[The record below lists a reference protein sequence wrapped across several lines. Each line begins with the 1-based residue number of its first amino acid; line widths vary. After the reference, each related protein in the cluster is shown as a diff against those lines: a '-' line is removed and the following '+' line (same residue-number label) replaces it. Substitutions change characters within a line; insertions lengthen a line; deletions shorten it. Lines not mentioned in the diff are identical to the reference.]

1 LPKRSAKHLPLHLK
15 QQQKKQ
21 QTNEG
26 LIMSTISLKPL
37 PLGQRPSVAA
47 LIMLAIMFSADAGA
61 QGAKSGNTVGAPSG
75 AVGGGT
81 AGATS
86 RNGASGVSN
95 PSPGGSPAMT
105 GGPQSSSGPQA
116 NQTSRSGYAGGR
128 SSTDVVNPTS
138 ITSATAAQYG
148 KCPSPGAN
156 PMTAQAR
163 LSGDNFGR
171 IETVSR
177 YLTSG
182 PKPAKNYSATYLLV
196 DLQEELQK
204 TRPDLVVAG
213 TYLGI
218 ISAKP
223 MTPSLAADISESLC
237 APVSSSAAAT
247 MADVAE
253 AQQRKLAQER

>member
-1 LPKRSAKHLPLHLK
+1 
-15 QQQKKQ
+15 
-21 QTNEG
+21 
-26 LIMSTISLKPL
+26 MSTISLKST

-47 LIMLAIMFSADAGA
+47 LIMLAMMFSADACA
-61 QGAKSGNTVGAPSG
+61 QAKSGSTVGAPSG

-105 GGPQSSSGPQA
+105 GGPQSSSGPQT
-116 NQTSRSGYAGGR
+116 NQTSRSGYVGGR
-128 SSTDVVNPTS
+128 STEVVNPPVNPPGTPTTYSS
-138 ITSATAAQYG
+138 ITSATTAQFG
-148 KCPSPGAN
+148 RCPTPGAN

-177 YLTSG
+177 YLTSDR
-182 PKPAKNYSATYLLV
+182 KLASNSNARYLLV
-196 DLQEELQK
+196 VLQEELQK
-204 TRPDLVVAG
+204 TRPDLVLAG

-218 ISAKP
+218 IATKAI
-223 MTPSLAADISESLC
+223 TPSLAADVSESLC
-237 APVSSSAAAT
+237 APLSNSAAET
-247 MADVAE
+247 MAGVAE
-253 AQQRKLAQER
+253 AQQRKLALER

>member
-1 LPKRSAKHLPLHLK
+1 MLPIS
-15 QQQKKQ
+15 KKA
-21 QTNEG
+21 
-26 LIMSTISLKPL
+26 L

-47 LIMLAIMFSADAGA
+47 LVIMAIMFSADAGA
-61 QGAKSGNTVGAPSG
+61 QGVKSGNTVGAPSG

-116 NQTSRSGYAGGR
+116 NQTSRSGYIGGR
-128 SSTDVVNPTS
+128 STDVVNPPGTPTTYSS
-138 ITSATAAQYG
+138 ITSATTAQFG
-148 KCPSPGAN
+148 KCPTPGAN

-177 YLTSG
+177 YLTTD
-182 PKPAKNYSATYLLV
+182 PKRANNSNTAYLLA
-196 DLQEELQK
+196 DLQIELQK

-218 ISAKP
+218 VSAKV

-237 APVSSSAAAT
+237 APVSSSAAAA
-247 MADVAE
+247 MSEVAE

>member
-1 LPKRSAKHLPLHLK
+1 
-15 QQQKKQ
+15 
-21 QTNEG
+21 
-26 LIMSTISLKPL
+26 MSTISRKSL

-47 LIMLAIMFSADAGA
+47 LFIMAIMFSADAGA
-61 QGAKSGNTVGAPSG
+61 QGVKSGNTVGAPSG

-81 AGATS
+81 AGSTS
-86 RNGASGVSN
+86 RSGASGVSN
-95 PSPGGSPAMT
+95 PTPGGSPAMT

-116 NQTSRSGYAGGR
+116 NETSRSGYLGGR
-128 SSTDVVNPTS
+128 STDVVNPPVNPPGTPTTYSS
-138 ITSATAAQYG
+138 ITTAQFG
-148 KCPSPGAN
+148 RCPTPGAN

-163 LSGDNFGR
+163 LSGNNFGR

-177 YLTSG
+177 HLTSG
-182 PKPAKNYSATYLLV
+182 PKPAKNSNATYLLV

-204 TRPDLVVAG
+204 TTPDLILAG

-218 ISAKP
+218 VSAKA

-247 MADVAE
+247 IAEVAE
-253 AQQRKLAQER
+253 AQRRKLAQER